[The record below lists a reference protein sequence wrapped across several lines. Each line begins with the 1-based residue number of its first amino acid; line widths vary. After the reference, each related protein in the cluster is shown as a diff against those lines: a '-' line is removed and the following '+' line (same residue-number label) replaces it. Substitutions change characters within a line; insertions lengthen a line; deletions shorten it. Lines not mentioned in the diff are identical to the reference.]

1 VESDRSYSLV
11 CAVLVLEAN
20 DFGGVDRVHGLGGG
34 AVLAIALAGDDGGVG
49 DDRRRH
55 WGV

>member
-1 VESDRSYSLV
+1 M
-11 CAVLVLEAN
+11 LEAN
-20 DFGGVDRVHGLGGG
+20 DLGGVDRVHVLGRG
-34 AVLAIALAGDDGGVG
+34 AVVAIALTRDDGGVG